1 MTRTGNLMQQ
11 PPSLTSSL
19 GFGASLMEVI
29 ESTEINRNNHQ
40 SPNVTA
46 ITNSINTETVNHL
59 TPAYYLDE
67 KPPSYDVAVGAYQ
80 S

>member
-46 ITNSINTETVNHL
+46 ITNNINTKTVNHF
-59 TPAYYLDE
+59 TPAYYLD
-67 KPPSYDVAVGAYQ
+67 
-80 S
+80 